1 MIIVYKE
8 PNKNNKLEFT
18 KKEIEDLIDKAYQEG
33 YKNGFD
39 SGKNAVPSITPYY
52 PTTPLTTPTTPI
64 NPWKTDWT
72 CSGNTNTKNIE

>member
-39 SGKNAVPSITPYY
+39 SGKNATPSITPYY
-52 PTTPLTTPTTPI
+52 PTATPTTPI
-64 NPWKTDWT
+64 DPWKINWT
-72 CSGNTNTKNIE
+72 CSGNTKNIE